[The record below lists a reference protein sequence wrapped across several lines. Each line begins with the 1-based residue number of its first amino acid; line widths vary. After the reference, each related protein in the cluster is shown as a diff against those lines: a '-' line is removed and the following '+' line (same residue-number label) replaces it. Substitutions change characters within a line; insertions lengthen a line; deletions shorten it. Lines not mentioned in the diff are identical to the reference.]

1 MKRIILLLF
10 LASAC
15 YISNGQSILLD
26 PSQSSVVEVADTDAN
41 IILNGTDATPYP
53 SLRFEQGGSFRV
65 GLYYQY
71 LQDGLNLTNSTISA
85 GFFWHRPSAKAGIG
99 TFEPRG
105 KLHIKMNSQ
114 VDEPQLLIEENNN
127 SYGRI
132 NFESFGA
139 ADHRWTL
146 AGAVQSTAA
155 NSRFHIFSSQ
165 TGTNLMTFTGDGNVG
180 IGNSDPTIPF
190 HVNSSVSSTSS
201 STGAVAIGS
210 LSSTHLIFDNNEI
223 NAYINTSGTSLRL
236 NEESTGDV
244 YIGGSGPNES
254 NLRVY
259 GFTELGGS
267 GAPAIKM
274 KKLSGTIPLSAS
286 SHSVAHG
293 LTKTKI
299 LGVQCLV
306 ESSATGNRYLP
317 NDGDVGS
324 SVHYEVQIDN
334 SNIVFQSIGANMDGE
349 PFSILITYEE

>member
-26 PSQSSVVEVADTDAN
+26 PNSSSVLQVADTDAS
-41 IILNGTDATPYP
+41 ILVNGTDATPFP
-53 SLRFEQGGSFRV
+53 SLKFSDMGSFR
-65 GLYYQY
+65 GALWYQNT
-71 LQDGLNLTNSTISA
+71 QDGFNLSSSTLTP
-85 GFFWHRPSAKAGIG
+85 GYFWARTSSRAGIG
-99 TFEPRG
+99 TFEPEA
-105 KLHIKMNSQ
+105 KLHIYTNGTTAI
-114 VDEPQLLIEENNN
+114 PQLRLTENNN
-127 SYGRI
+127 SDGARI
-132 NFESFGA
+132 TFSNFSSTN
-139 ADHRWTL
+139 DWTL
-146 AGAVQSTAA
+146 YGKTNNTSSEAFFNIYNSTGG
-155 NSRFHIFSSQ
+155 NIITVR
-165 TGTNLMTFTGDGNVG
+165 GDGKVG
-180 IGNSDPTIPF
+180 ILNSDPALPF
-190 HVNSSVSSTSS
+190 HVNSSAISTSS
-201 STGAVAIGS
+201 STGAAAIGV
-210 LSSTHLIFDNNEI
+210 LTSTHLIFDNNEI
-223 NAYINTSGTSLRL
+223 NAYSNTTGTTLFL
-236 NEESTGDV
+236 NEES
-244 YIGGSGPNES
+244 GGRVEVGGFGAAASD
-254 NLRVY
+254 LRVN

-267 GAPAIKM
+267 GAPSIKM